1 MAKADNLFNLEGTFA
16 NVSFYKMA
24 GCDKTIVRTKGGPSK
39 NKIKKHPNFE
49 TVRKNNSEWSGCT
62 KMSKLLFNALPDV
75 FAQADYP
82 VIGTLNALCKKIQLM
97 DTEHEQ
103 GFRGVY
109 LSKYGDVLEGFS
121 PNRRRIFGQILSVM
135 PEYKV
140 DREALSATLTLPSID
155 PAYHLVNEINMPYYR
170 VLVNLAFI
178 PDVFRAADGKNY
190 LSTKEGWIGAYRSF
204 QSEWLSTSVISERIE
219 CCLKGNFLE
228 NDEVISGYSLVLG
241 IGVVF
246 GKANATGEIEKVK
259 QTGTGRI
266 LKIF

>member
-1 MAKADNLFNLEGTFA
+1 MAKAENLFEIEGKIRNL
-16 NVSFYKMA
+16 SFYKMA

-49 TVRKNNSEWSGCT
+49 KVRKNNSEWSGCT
-62 KMSKLLFNALPDV
+62 KMSRLIFKGLHDV

-109 LSKYGDVLEGFS
+109 LSKYGEVLEGFS

-140 DREALSATLTLPSID
+140 DREALSATLSLPPID

-170 VLVNLAFI
+170 VMVNLAFI
-178 PDVFRAADGKNY
+178 PDVYREAEGKDY
-190 LSTKEGWIGAYRSF
+190 TSTKEGWIGACRTF
-204 QSEWLSTSVISERIE
+204 ESEWLSTSAISERIE
-219 CCLKGNFLE
+219 CTLNTDFLE
-228 NDEVISGYSLVLG
+228 KDEVLSGYSLVLG
-241 IGVVF
+241 MGIVF
-246 GKANATGEIEKVK
+246 GKANAAGQIEKMK

>member
-1 MAKADNLFNLEGTFA
+1 MAKADNLFDIEGTIS

-39 NKIKKHPNFE
+39 NKIKKHPKFE

-62 KMSKLLFNALPDV
+62 KMSQLIFNGLPDV

-82 VIGTLNALCKKIQLM
+82 VIGTLNAMCKSIQLM

-109 LSKYGDVLEGFS
+109 LSKYGEVLEGFS
-121 PNRRRIFGQILSVM
+121 PNRRRIFGQIVSVM
-135 PEYKV
+135 PDFTV
-140 DREALSATLTLPSID
+140 DRETLSATLSLPPIN
-155 PAYHLVNEINMPYYR
+155 PACHLTNELKLPYYK

-178 PDVFRAADGKNY
+178 PDVYRSADSRDYRA
-190 LSTKEGWIGAYRSF
+190 TIEGYIGACRGFS
-204 QSEWLSTSVISERIE
+204 SEWLSTSMISERIE
-219 CCLKGNFLE
+219 CSLNTHFFEE
-228 NDEVISGYSLVLG
+228 NEIIPGYSLMLG
-241 IGVVF
+241 IGIVF
-246 GKANATGEIEKVK
+246 GKANAMGQIDKVK